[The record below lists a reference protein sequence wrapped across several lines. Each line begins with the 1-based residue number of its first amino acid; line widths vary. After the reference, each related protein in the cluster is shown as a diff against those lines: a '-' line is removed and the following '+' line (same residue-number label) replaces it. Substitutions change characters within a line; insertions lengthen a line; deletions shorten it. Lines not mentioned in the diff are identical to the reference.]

1 MITCFDNNPLMNDD
15 DRAFASA
22 SAAVVPIRSQI
33 HVSRLCS
40 KINLGSL
47 LIRFKYSVAVA
58 VVLVFHD
65 FLNKVACRCCGCC

>member
-15 DRAFASA
+15 DRAFAAA
-22 SAAVVPIRSQI
+22 SAAVAPIRSQI
-33 HVSRLCS
+33 HVSRSCS